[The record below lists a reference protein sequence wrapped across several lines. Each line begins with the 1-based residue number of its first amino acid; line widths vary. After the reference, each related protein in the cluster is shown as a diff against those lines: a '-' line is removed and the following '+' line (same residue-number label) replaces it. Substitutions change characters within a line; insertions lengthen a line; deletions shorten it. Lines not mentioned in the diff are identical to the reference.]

1 MPNGFT
7 ASHPRYGF
15 LVVEFS
21 KRGTIGGWS
30 IQSTWCLRRWFY
42 SVDGAALD
50 VYGYVILFMVCD
62 FLPTAADWTATRD
75 RFFRRMRRSG
85 LVRGQWLTEWQRRGV
100 PHMHGCL
107 FLPESNLEE
116 FVTDHWLEAVAEWRP
131 GARGQVVKSLWGLPG
146 WF

>member
-7 ASHPRYGF
+7 ASYFCYGF
-15 LVVEFS
+15 LAVEPL

-30 IQSTWCLRRWFY
+30 IQSTWCFRRWFY

-50 VYGYVILFMVCD
+50 AHGYATSFTVRDL
-62 FLPTAADWTATRD
+62 LSTAADWTATRD
-75 RFFRRMRRSG
+75 WFLRRMRRSG
-85 LVRGQWLTEWQRRGV
+85 LVRGQWFIEWQRRGV

-107 FLPESNLEE
+107 FLLELNFEE
-116 FVTDHWLEAVAEWRP
+116 FVMDYWFEAAAEWRP
-131 GARGQVVKSLWGLPG
+131 GARGQVVKSLWGLLG